1 MLQSSSLR
9 VFHLID
15 DVLKRSLTNES
26 PQVDVPAGSL
36 KVTLR
41 SHQQAAIAAMEHTER
56 ELSKGM
62 DCSGEIFYSPYAI
75 LGDSVGVGKSLM
87 VLSHIARISTITPIY
102 QRTTMGANSTLS
114 TFSIKNTAFTD
125 ISEAGCLIIA
135 VSYTHLRAHET

>member
-26 PQVDVPAGSL
+26 PQVDVPPGSL

-41 SHQQAAIAAMEHTER
+41 SHQQAAIAAMEQTER

-62 DCSGEIFYSPYAI
+62 DCSGEIFYSSHAI

-87 VLSHIARISTITPIY
+87 VLRDSKLTRLL
-102 QRTTMGANSTLS
+102 QV
-114 TFSIKNTAFTD
+114 AFH
-125 ISEAGCLIIA
+125 SCK
-135 VSYTHLRAHET
+135 